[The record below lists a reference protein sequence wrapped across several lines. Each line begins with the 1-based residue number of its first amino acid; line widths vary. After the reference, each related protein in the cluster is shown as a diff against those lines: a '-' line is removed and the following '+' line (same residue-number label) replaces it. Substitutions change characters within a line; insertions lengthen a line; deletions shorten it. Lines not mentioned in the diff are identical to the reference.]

1 MAKNAPQKAFCGD
14 ISTSPSVVRALKSLA
29 GEPRAYRGPAIDRRV
44 TDGVRV
50 GVRVGVSF
58 GVVVEEA
65 ALGQPAS
72 AQI

>member
-29 GEPRAYRGPAIDRRV
+29 GEPRAHRGPAIDRRV
-44 TDGVRV
+44 TD